1 MKAKEIRD
9 LTVEEIKNKLQDS
22 KKQLF
27 NLRLKLKMKQL
38 DNPSQIRFLRR
49 DIARVNTILKEK
61 AK

>member
-9 LTVEEIKNKLQDS
+9 LTVEEIKNKLQEV

-38 DNPSQIRFLRR
+38 DKPSQIKFLRR
-49 DIARVNTILKEK
+49 DIARLNTLLREK